1 MHNNSG
7 NPTRIETTTPVVYD
21 TLPQTVLYTKIPSA
35 EELEQIAAKDG
46 VTPSQTPT
54 PQRFDPENLL
64 GKLEEVNKA
73 GKIGREQRSAQ
84 MSERQGLAPET
95 QLASQVGSQQLSG
108 QNQFPQQQ
116 SKSVVGPQLP
126 QTYPPQ
132 QQNYGQL
139 PKPAP
144 GPQSPYQPLMPLQQV
159 VGTQVGPS
167 NYGQLPKPTAAS
179 PHLNL
184 SDPAFQKEMLKTAVM
199 TIVGLTKPKDVEKVA
214 NALGNVQ
221 PESRDAVLGLVKTE
235 SQRTGIGKLLRG
247 AINTD
252 KLAIIAKGAQTDG
265 LLEKPVAE
273 MTKDERLQQTAHI
286 AANYPE
292 VYKQAKDWKQDV
304 WMKRFIR
311 DHLRYTDEI
320 QCAAARIVQAL
331 RTKAKQDSIGKN
343 TIARDADTF
352 DSMHIRRGD
361 FQYPESK

>member
-1 MHNNSG
+1 MHNNNG
-7 NPTRIETTTPVVYD
+7 NPNKIGTNTPVVYE
-21 TLPQTVLYTKIPSA
+21 TLPATQQVIYDQLPSVDAQLNVSTTALPKSESDRLVDQLREKVEEGKGGRA
-35 EELEQIAAKDG
+35 E
-46 VTPSQTPT
+46 
-54 PQRFDPENLL
+54 
-64 GKLEEVNKA
+64 
-73 GKIGREQRSAQ
+73 RSAQ
-84 MSERQGLAPET
+84 MLQKQGLVPQT

-116 SKSVVGPQLP
+116 GKSVVGPQLP

-159 VGTQVGPS
+159 VGTQVGSS

-184 SDPAFQKEMLKTAVM
+184 SDPAFQKEMLETAVM

-214 NALGNVQ
+214 NALGSVQ
-221 PESRDAVLGLVKTE
+221 PESRDAVLDLVKTE

-265 LLEKPVAE
+265 LLEKPVAKMSKE
-273 MTKDERLQQTAHI
+273 ERLQQTAHI

-292 VYKQAKDWKQDV
+292 VYKQAKDGKQDV
-304 WMKRFIR
+304 CKFAEEYASRPEYSLKQKLQIMESTLKEPRKMVGPVIPSKSF
-311 DHLRYTDEI
+311 
-320 QCAAARIVQAL
+320 AADVAQQKQNTQQAPG
-331 RTKAKQDSIGKN
+331 R
-343 TIARDADTF
+343 
-352 DSMHIRRGD
+352 
-361 FQYPESK
+361 